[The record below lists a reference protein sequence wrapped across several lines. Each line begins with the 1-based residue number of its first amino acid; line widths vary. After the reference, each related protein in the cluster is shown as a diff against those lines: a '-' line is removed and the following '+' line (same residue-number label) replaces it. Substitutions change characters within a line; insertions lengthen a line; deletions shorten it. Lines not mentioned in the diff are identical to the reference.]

1 MERRYNIFMNKLRFG
16 ILSTA
21 NIGRQNWKAIF
32 NSGNAIVTAV
42 ASRDA
47 GRSREFIR
55 EGQREFPFA
64 AEPAALGSYEEL
76 LASPNV
82 DAVYIPLPTGLRK
95 EWVLRAAAA
104 GKHVICE
111 KPCGVSFA
119 DVREMTWACKKNR
132 VQFMDGV
139 MFMHSPRMPRV
150 REVLDDGKSVGP
162 VRRIASAFSFLGT
175 GDFSRG
181 NIRVDGRLEPAG
193 CLGDLGWYCIRFT
206 LWAMKWQLPHT
217 VTGRILS
224 QSEPTGGRERAPT
237 EFSAELVF
245 DDGVS
250 AGFYASFLAA
260 PQQWVFVS
268 GVNGWVWVP
277 DFVHPFNSREPAF
290 EVNRTEMRAPTAA
303 GTQTPTPVSDPAEL
317 GHATAQNTI
326 LFRNF
331 ANQVFSGKL
340 NDNWPM
346 WALKTQQV
354 MDACFESAQEAGKPM
369 KLESKL

>member
-1 MERRYNIFMNKLRFG
+1 MSKLRIGFM
-16 ILSTA
+16 STA

-42 ASRDA
+42 ASRDV

-111 KPCGVSFA
+111 KPCAASVA
-119 DVREMTWACKKNR
+119 DLQEMISACRKNR

-139 MFMHSPRMPRV
+139 MFMHSPRLNRI

-162 VRRIASAFSFLGT
+162 LRRISSAFSFLGT
-175 GDFSRG
+175 GDFSCG
-181 NIRVDGRLEPAG
+181 NIRMDGRLEPAG

-224 QSEPTGGRERAPT
+224 QSEPTGGREPAPT

-250 AGFYASFLAA
+250 AGFYSSFLAA
-260 PQQWVFVS
+260 EQQWAFIS
-268 GVNGWVWVP
+268 GRNGWLRLP

-290 EVNRTEMRAPTAA
+290 EVNRTEIRGPTAA
-303 GTQTPTPVSDPAEL
+303 GIQTPIPLSDPAEL
-317 GHATAQNTI
+317 GHATAQNTSM
-326 LFRNF
+326 FRNF
-331 ANQVFSGKL
+331 ADQVFFGKL
-340 NDNWPM
+340 NDDWPM

-354 MDACFESAQEAGKPM
+354 MDACFESAQEAGKPV
-369 KLESKL
+369 KLESKP

>member
-1 MERRYNIFMNKLRFG
+1 MSTLRIGF
-16 ILSTA
+16 LSTA

-32 NSGNAIVTAV
+32 NSGNAIITAV

-55 EGQREFPFA
+55 QCQSQFPFA

-76 LASPNV
+76 LASRNV
-82 DAVYIPLPTGLRK
+82 DAVYLPIPTGLRK

-119 DVREMTWACKKNR
+119 DVQEMTEACRKHC

-139 MFMHSPRMPRV
+139 MFMHNPRLPRV

-162 VRRIASAFSFLGT
+162 LRRISSAFTFLGT
-175 GDFSRG
+175 GGFAGS

-206 LWAMKWQLPHT
+206 LWALKWQLPHT

-224 QSEPTGGRERAPT
+224 QSEPAGGRVPAPT
-237 EFSAELVF
+237 DFSGELLF
-245 DDGVS
+245 DGGVS
-250 AGFYASFLAA
+250 AGFHCSFLAA
-260 PQQWVFVS
+260 PQQWAFVS
-268 GVNGWVWVP
+268 GRDGWLRIP

-290 EVNRTEMRAPTAA
+290 EVNRTEIRVPSAA
-303 GTQTPTPVSDPAEL
+303 GAPAATPVSDPGEL
-317 GHATAQNTI
+317 GHATAQNTVMV
-326 LFRNF
+326 RNF
-331 ANQVFSGKL
+331 ANQVFTGKL
-340 NDNWPM
+340 NEEWPM
-346 WALKTQQV
+346 WSRKTQQV
-354 MDACFESAQEAGKPM
+354 QDACFESARKGSEFR
-369 KLESKL
+369 L

>member
-1 MERRYNIFMNKLRFG
+1 MNKLRIG
-16 ILSTA
+16 LMSTA

-47 GRSREFIR
+47 GRSREFVR
-55 EGQREFPFA
+55 KSQGEFPFA

-76 LASPNV
+76 LASKNV

-104 GKHVICE
+104 GKHVVCE

-119 DVREMTWACKKNR
+119 DVREMTDACRKNR
-132 VQFMDGV
+132 MQFMDGV
-139 MFMHSPRMPRV
+139 MFMHNLRLNRI
-150 REVLDDGKSVGP
+150 REVLEDGKSVGP
-162 VRRIASAFSFLGT
+162 VRRISSAFSFLGS
-175 GDFSRG
+175 GGFSDN
-181 NIRVDGRLEPAG
+181 NIRVDGRLEPFG
-193 CLGDLGWYCIRFT
+193 SLGDLGWYCIRFT
-206 LWAMKWQLPHT
+206 LWALKWQLPHT

-224 QSEPTGGRERAPT
+224 QSGSPGGRKPAPT
-237 EFSAELVF
+237 EFSAELFF

-250 AGFYASFLAA
+250 AGFYSSFLAA
-260 PQQWVFVS
+260 YQQWVFVS
-268 GVNGWVWVP
+268 GVDGWVWVP
-277 DFVHPFNSREPAF
+277 DFVHPFSSREPAF
-290 EVNRTEMRAPTAA
+290 EVNRTEIRVPVDA
-303 GTQTPTPVSDPAEL
+303 GAQGSTPGSDPAEL

-326 LFRNF
+326 MFHNF

-340 NDNWPM
+340 NEEWPM

-354 MDACFESAQEAGKPM
+354 LDACYKSAQESGKPV
-369 KLESKL
+369 KKI